1 LERTPASGPRDVLA
15 LGALVIFRL
24 AAGEVPDRV
33 RAAVRFAIDSL
44 QKNAQYTM
52 LNAQRAANILDPPPV

>member
-1 LERTPASGPRDVLA
+1 
-15 LGALVIFRL
+15 
-24 AAGEVPDRV
+24 
-33 RAAVRFAIDSL
+33 VRFAIDSL